1 MDSSIA
7 YGEKLGW
14 DVSLP
19 ERRWALLLQNLSPG
33 LEDPMVLCIGVTA
46 RQLFN
51 LKLGIKIAKVRTT
64 GAGVGERKFQKR

>member
-19 ERRWALLLQNLSPG
+19 ECRWALLLQNLSPG

-46 RQLFN
+46 RQAFD
-51 LKLGIKIAKVRTT
+51 LKLGIKIAKVRTM
-64 GAGVGERKFQKR
+64 GAGVDKRKFQKR